1 MFEKAHKCAIAY
13 AVLVRVLTAG
23 TITVLVGACGVKI
36 DKELS
41 MFSGHRFSQASHT
54 GFFRLDLCL
63 TGFSQLPL
71 QGPHFPSKVSDNA

>member
-36 DKELS
+36 DKRVVYVFRDTDSRRL
-41 MFSGHRFSQASHT
+41 HT
-54 GFFRLDLCL
+54 QVFFRLW
-63 TGFSQLPL
+63 S
-71 QGPHFPSKVSDNA
+71 VSYRL